1 MYITEQVCLYNNIKA
16 RVHRFFFPLLD
27 PFFIS
32 SLYLF
37 FFEKKRT
44 MSLVLA
50 DEVEVEA
57 RRIIAS
63 QNAFD
68 VLGIC
73 PTDIRS
79 DAVLRCYE
87 TKVGLFRRLVRN
99 RLAME
104 AKAKLDHAKMLLL
117 DETLRAK
124 ELAKFNECQRKDMLT
139 KEELRAVEA
148 RTKLLEQ
155 RAAALLPEG

>member
-1 MYITEQVCLYNNIKA
+1 
-16 RVHRFFFPLLD
+16 
-27 PFFIS
+27 
-32 SLYLF
+32 
-37 FFEKKRT
+37 